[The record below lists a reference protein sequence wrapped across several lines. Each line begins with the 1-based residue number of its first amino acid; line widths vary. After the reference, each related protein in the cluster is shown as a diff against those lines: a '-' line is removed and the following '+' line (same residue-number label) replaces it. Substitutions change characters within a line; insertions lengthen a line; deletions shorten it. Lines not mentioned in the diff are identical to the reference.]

1 MYDIHNIPKRLE
13 KFDSS
18 LFQEAFRRQQQLKDP
33 VDLSVGLPGGPTPQ
47 YIKDAGIKAIQEDH
61 TVYTPANG
69 IPELRRAIAEK
80 LAKENALVADESSV
94 TVVPGLTAG
103 MLITYLAL
111 LNPGEEVLVMDPC
124 YPSYHYLVP
133 LADGILKRIPTL
145 HNFQLD
151 FTAIE
156 RSITP
161 KSRMIIVNTPNNPTG
176 AVYPKEDLMR
186 LAEIAKE
193 HDLLIVSDEM
203 YESFVYEGEHFS
215 IGSIYPNTL
224 TMNGFSKAYSMTGW
238 RLGYIH
244 GPQQLIS
251 QINSLQQYAIF
262 SSSSIAQYA
271 ALAALSQPTL
281 PRDSYVQK
289 RQLINTELRALGYDI
304 QGNDGAYYTF
314 FKVPHGLTDIEFI
327 NKAADNN
334 LLLLPGRAFSQEENY
349 VRLSYGGRIEDVEQ
363 GLAIIKKITEEAKYQ
378 K

>member
-1 MYDIHNIPKRLE
+1 MYDMHNIPKRLE
-13 KFDSS
+13 KLDSS
-18 LFQEAFRRQQQLKDP
+18 LFQEAFRRQQQLKNP
-33 VDLSVGLPGGPTPQ
+33 IDLSVGLPGGPTPQ
-47 YIKDAGIKAIQEDH
+47 HIKDAGIRAIQEDH

-69 IPELRRAIAEK
+69 IPDLRRAIAEK
-80 LAKENALVADESSV
+80 LTRENNIDADETSV
-94 TVVPGLTAG
+94 TLVPGLTAG
-103 MLITYLAL
+103 MLLTYLAL

-133 LADGILKRIPTL
+133 LAEGILKRVPTL

-151 FTAIE
+151 FGAIE
-156 RSITP
+156 QSITS
-161 KSRMIIVNTPNNPTG
+161 KSKMIIINTPNNPTG
-176 AVYPKEDLMR
+176 AVYPKEDLVR
-186 LAEIAKE
+186 LAEIAKKY
-193 HDLLIVSDEM
+193 DLLIISDEM
-203 YESFVYEGEHFS
+203 YESFIYEGAHFS
-215 IGSIYPNTL
+215 IGSIYPKTL

-244 GPQQLIS
+244 GPQPLIDH
-251 QINSLQQYAIF
+251 INSLQQYAIF

-281 PRDSYVQK
+281 PRDSYVKK
-289 RQLINTELRALGYDI
+289 RELINTELRSLGYDI

-314 FKVPHGLTDIEFI
+314 FKAPHGFTDIEFI

-363 GLAIIKKITEEAKYQ
+363 GLAIIKKITEEAKLP

>member
-1 MYDIHNIPKRLE
+1 MYDIHNIPERLA

-18 LFQEAFRRQQQLKDP
+18 LFQNAFRRQQKLKNP
-33 VDLSVGLPGGPTPQ
+33 IDLSVGLPGGPTPQ
-47 YIKDAGIKAIQEDH
+47 HIKDAGIRAIQEDH
-61 TVYTPANG
+61 TVYTPVSG
-69 IPELRRAIAEK
+69 IPELRRAIANK
-80 LAKENALVADESSV
+80 LAKDNNISASEASV

-111 LNPGEEVLVMDPC
+111 LSPGEEVLVMDPC

-133 LADGILKRIPTL
+133 LAEGILKRVPTL

-151 FTAIE
+151 FEAIE
-156 RSITP
+156 RNITP
-161 KSRMIIVNTPNNPTG
+161 KSKIIIINTPNNPTG
-176 AVYPKEDLMR
+176 AVYPKEDLVR
-186 LAEIAKE
+186 LAEIAKKY
-193 HDLLIVSDEM
+193 DLLVISDEM

-215 IGSIYPNTL
+215 IGSIYPKTL

-238 RLGYIH
+238 RLGYIQ
-244 GPQQLIS
+244 GPQPLIDH
-251 QINSLQQYAIF
+251 INSLQQYAIF

-289 RQLINTELRALGYDI
+289 RQLINTELRALGYDV

-314 FKVPHGLTDIEFI
+314 FKVPNGQTDLEFI
-327 NKAADNN
+327 DKAADHN